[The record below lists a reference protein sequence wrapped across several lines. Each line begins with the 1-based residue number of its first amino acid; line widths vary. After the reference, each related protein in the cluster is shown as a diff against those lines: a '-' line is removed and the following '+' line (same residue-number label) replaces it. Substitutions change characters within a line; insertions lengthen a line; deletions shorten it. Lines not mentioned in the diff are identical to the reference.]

1 MIDVNPNWS
10 DDEVFGFA
18 SDFHKD
24 CFNFRPRNMVTRE
37 DAVMIIHA
45 CERYLEQMKSTED
58 GLAQLRADGWNL

>member
-10 DDEVFGFA
+10 DDEVFSFA

-24 CFNFRPRNMVTRE
+24 CFNFRPRNMVTRS
-37 DAVMIIHA
+37 DAIMIIHA
-45 CERYLEQMKSTED
+45 CERYLERMKTTED